1 MLVIINATTFIPV
14 IFTNPDI
21 CMVWE
26 NIRDAPIPI
35 PVLGIDTSV
44 EYSYS

>member
-1 MLVIINATTFIPV
+1 MLVIINATTFIHV
-14 IFTNPDI
+14 IFTNSDI

-35 PVLGIDTSV
+35 YCSIG
-44 EYSYS
+44 YQYRG